1 MQVSFGCRCCH
12 CSRFWTFVS
21 YARFRYLDQ
30 LALFSFSLCFS
41 LCPQIVRRQDAFLI
55 ASDGKGEGG
64 STCTC
69 CRCQFSNWTF
79 VINFNGSAA
88 QFSSVQSSPAHFSQ
102 CSPGVHRAGQDFH
115 SDPSLRFT
123 CSASLWFSAL
133 RCFVVA
139 HAALLFMWHRQ
150 LFRGCLRCLF
160 IVVGVVAAAACGKV
174 AFVVIVVVIVI
185 CQLIARCS
193 AQRTAQS
200 TKRLSYA
207 GSV

>member
-1 MQVSFGCRCCH
+1 M
-12 CSRFWTFVS
+12 
-21 YARFRYLDQ
+21 
-30 LALFSFSLCFS
+30 ALFSFSLCFS

-133 RCFVVA
+133 LCCCSCSFVIYVSSLA
-139 HAALLFMWHRQ
+139 FSWLPSMLVYCCW
-150 LFRGCLRCLF
+150 RGFCCCYCCLWQGR
-160 IVVGVVAAAACGKV
+160 
-174 AFVVIVVVIVI
+174 I
-185 CQLIARCS
+185 CCYCCCYCYLPIDCTL
-193 AQRTAQS
+193 QRTAHS
-200 TKRLSYA
+200 TEYKA
-207 GSV
+207 P